1 LGIAIGDIAAW
12 LFALWVCIE
21 CFFNLDELTEVFMK
35 AMFKTGMEALAVL
48 WALVG

>member
-1 LGIAIGDIAAW
+1 LGIAVGDVAAW
-12 LFALWVCIE
+12 LLTLWVCVE
-21 CFFNLDELTEVFMK
+21 WFLNMDKLTEVFMK